1 MADNNIMIEEA
12 VVPVKTLANC
22 TLAEF
27 LRQTNKIRHAV
38 ADFYESCDFGE
49 IMKRKPVLTGNET
62 EAELADKIRKQS
74 KQNLSDI
81 LDVCLDTN
89 AEKTVEIVGLMC
101 FKSPEEAAK
110 MSSTEFLGATLE
122 LLSNEDVVSFF
133 TSVANSGLLDM
144 VKH

>member
-1 MADNNIMIEEA
+1 M
-12 VVPVKTLANC
+12 KTLATC
-22 TLAEF
+22 TLPEF

-38 ADFYESCDFGE
+38 ADFYDTCDFGG
-49 IMKRKPVLTGNET
+49 IMKRKPELTGQET
-62 EAELADKIRKQS
+62 DEELAEKIRKQS
-74 KQNLSDI
+74 KQNLSDL

-101 FKSPEEAAK
+101 FKNAQEAAE
-110 MSSTEFLGATLE
+110 MSSTEFLGAALE